1 MRKLAVLLGL
11 VISLA
16 VAFGAASCGGGD
28 EPALSPTASP
38 TPAGE
43 DLQLSSSAFQEGEPI
58 PVEYTCDGDDVS
70 VPLAWSEPPPAIRS
84 FALILDDPDAPG
96 GVFTHWVLFNVSPE
110 TRQLAEGQLPGGAL
124 QGKNDFGGIG
134 YGGPCPPGGRTH
146 RYQFTLYALDRSLN
160 LDAGASKRQVLDAMQ
175 GHVLARGDLMGTY
188 RS

>member
-1 MRKLAVLLGL
+1 MRKLAVLSGL

-28 EPALSPTASP
+28 EPASSPTASP
-38 TPAGE
+38 TSAGE
-43 DLQLSSSAFQEGEPI
+43 DLQLSSSAFQEGEAI

-70 VPLAWSEPPPAIRS
+70 LPLAWSEPPPATRS

-96 GVFTHWVLFNVSPE
+96 GVFTHWVLFNIPPE
-110 TRQLAEGQLPGGAL
+110 TRQLAQGQVPGGAY
-124 QGKNDFGGIG
+124 QGKNGFGGIG
-134 YGGPCPPGGRTH
+134 YGGPCPPSGGAH
-146 RYQFTLYALDRSLN
+146 RYQFALYALDQNLN
-160 LDAGASKRQVLDAMQ
+160 LETGATKSQVLDAMQ